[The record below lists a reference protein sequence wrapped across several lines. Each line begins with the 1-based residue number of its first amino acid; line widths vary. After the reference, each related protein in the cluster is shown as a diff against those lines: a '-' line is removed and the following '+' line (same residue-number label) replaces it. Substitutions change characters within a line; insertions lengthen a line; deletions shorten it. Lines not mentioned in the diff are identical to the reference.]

1 MPVRVNQ
8 RAVEARERKAAA
20 AAAKAAAA
28 EQEAERKRW
37 EDNDKLVSR
46 KLDRKAETQAKAE
59 ERMQRKLELRK
70 LAEEEM
76 KALAGKSTKKNQS
89 PTKLTRAQIL
99 QRQLAAAMEK
109 EASSPSDEGSMPRL
123 EPNINHI
130 IRAES
135 LQAQLEGRD
144 IVSASNLDD
153 ALSQLTLSDAPGED
167 RHPER
172 RMKAAYRAYEEQ
184 MMPRLKAENPT
195 LKRSQLLEM
204 LSKQASLTQEVEEGA
219 REPSQSG
226 MLRASC

>member
-28 EQEAERKRW
+28 EQEAERRKW
-37 EDNDKLVSR
+37 EDNDKLISR

-76 KALAGKSTKKNQS
+76 KALAGNSTKKSQS

-99 QRQLAAAMEK
+99 QRQLQAAAMEK
-109 EASSPSDEGSMPRL
+109 EAVSPSDDGSMPRL
-123 EPNINHI
+123 EPNVNHI
-130 IRAES
+130 MRAES
-135 LQAQLEGRD
+135 LQAQLEGKD

-153 ALSQLTLSDAPGED
+153 ALSQLVVTDGPGED

-195 LKRSQLLEM
+195 LKRSQLLEI
-204 LSKQASLTQEVEEGA
+204 LSKQWRKAPENPLNQAS
-219 REPSQSG
+219 
-226 MLRASC
+226 

>member
-46 KLDRKAETQAKAE
+46 KLDRKAESQAKAE

-76 KALAGKSTKKNQS
+76 KTLAGNSTKKSQS
-89 PTKLTRAQIL
+89 PAKLTRAEIL
-99 QRQLAAAMEK
+99 QRQLRAAAMEK

-130 IRAES
+130 MRAES
-135 LQAQLEGRD
+135 LQAQLEGKD
-144 IVSASNLDD
+144 IVSASNLDE
-153 ALSQLTLSDAPGED
+153 ALNQLGIGDSPGED

-172 RMKAAYRAYEEQ
+172 RMRAAYRAYEEQ

-195 LKRSQLLEM
+195 LKRSQLLEL
-204 LSKQASLTQEVEEGA
+204 LSKQWKKAPENPLNQA
-219 REPSQSG
+219 
-226 MLRASC
+226 C

>member
-46 KLDRKAETQAKAE
+46 KLERKAESQAKAE
-59 ERMQRKLELRK
+59 EKMQRKMELRK
-70 LAEEEM
+70 LADEEM
-76 KALAGKSTKKNQS
+76 QTLAGNSTKKNQS

-99 QRQLAAAMEK
+99 QRQLRAAAMEK
-109 EASSPSDEGSMPRL
+109 EASSPSDEGSVLRL
-123 EPNINHI
+123 EPNINHVM
-130 IRAES
+130 RAES
-135 LQAQLEGRD
+135 LQAQLEGKD

-153 ALSQLTLSDAPGED
+153 ALSQLAVSEAGGED

-184 MMPRLKAENPT
+184 MLPRLKAENPT
-195 LKRSQLLEM
+195 LKRSQLLEL
-204 LSKQASLTQEVEEGA
+204 LSKQWKKAPENPLN
-219 REPSQSG
+219 QS
-226 MLRASC
+226 S

>member
-28 EQEAERKRW
+28 EQEAERKKW

-76 KALAGKSTKKNQS
+76 KALAGNSTKKNQS

-99 QRQLAAAMEK
+99 QRQLKAAAMEK
-109 EASSPSDEGSMPRL
+109 EASSPSDDGSLARL

-130 IRAES
+130 MRAET

-153 ALSQLTLSDAPGED
+153 ALSQLAVADSPAED

-172 RMKAAYRAYEEQ
+172 RMRAAYRAYEEQ

-195 LKRSQLLEM
+195 LKRSQLLEL
-204 LSKQASLTQEVEEGA
+204 LSKQWKKAPENPLNQA
-219 REPSQSG
+219 
-226 MLRASC
+226 C